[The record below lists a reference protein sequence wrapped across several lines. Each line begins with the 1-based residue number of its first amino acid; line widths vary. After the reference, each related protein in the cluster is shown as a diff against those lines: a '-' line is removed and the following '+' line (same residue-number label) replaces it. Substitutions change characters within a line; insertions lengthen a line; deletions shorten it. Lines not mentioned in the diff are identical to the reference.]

1 MVGLSG
7 LNVSLLVGLLSA
19 IWLGLSSPTATRSPS
34 ADTTTTLVGRIVD
47 AIDSGGVS
55 GANIRVIGT
64 ALTAR
69 TDGRG
74 RFRISGIPVGSRRL
88 EVRAFRYLP
97 DTESVMLTARDS
109 TNVDIYMRRVPQLL
123 SEMVVHGRAMRVP
136 RGFEAVY
143 MRGARGWGT
152 FITAEQIDSIAPKDI
167 KSMFEGIKGVFVSQ
181 RGVYFNRCYG
191 NQLFGGEYAEVWV
204 DGARAT
210 KFQSDRELMNEL
222 IEDIPPSEVQAIEV
236 YTSSVDIP
244 AEFTSGGSPCALI
257 AIWRKR

>member
-1 MVGLSG
+1 MSLLFGLLTVISVGLSAPRAARR
-7 LNVSLLVGLLSA
+7 L
-19 IWLGLSSPTATRSPS
+19 S
-34 ADTTTTLVGRIVD
+34 ADTTTTLVGRILDV
-47 AIDSGGVS
+47 IDSAGVS

-64 ALTAR
+64 DLTAR

-74 RFRISGIPVGSRRL
+74 QFRIAGIPVGSRRL
-88 EVRAFRYLP
+88 EVRAFRYSP
-97 DTESVMLTARDS
+97 DTESVLLTARDS
-109 TNVDIYMRRVPQLL
+109 VHVDIYLRRLPQLL

-167 KSMFEGIKGVFVSQ
+167 KTMFEGIKGVFVSQ

-191 NQLFGGEYAEVWV
+191 NQLFGGEYGEVWI
-204 DGARAT
+204 DGVRAT
-210 KFQSDRELMNEL
+210 KFQSDRQLMNEL

-244 AEFTSGGSPCALI
+244 AEFTSGGSPCAVI
-257 AIWRKR
+257 AIWCKR